1 MAAGASPSPGSPTSP
16 PPMPGAPAAQ
26 ASGQNPA
33 TTPVANR
40 GTEQMALM
48 AIGMHARQIEQ
59 LMVKLPF
66 GSDQAKDISEAVN
79 KIRKHVK
86 DQSAPPGVEKTQV
99 DSMQLAARQNAMRL
113 QQMRQQ
119 AMQGASGGGAPPAG
133 TAGGTP
139 AMAA

>member
-1 MAAGASPSPGSPTSP
+1 
-16 PPMPGAPAAQ
+16 
-26 ASGQNPA
+26 
-33 TTPVANR
+33 
-40 GTEQMALM
+40 MALM

-59 LMVKLPF
+59 LLTKLPF
-66 GSDQAKDISEAVN
+66 GSDQARDVAEAIN

-86 DQSAPPGVEKTQV
+86 DQSAPPGVEKTQA

-119 AMQGASGGGAPPAG
+119 AMQGAASAAGSSGAPAG

>member
-1 MAAGASPSPGSPTSP
+1 M
-16 PPMPGAPAAQ
+16 
-26 ASGQNPA
+26 
-33 TTPVANR
+33 PVANR
-40 GTEQMALM
+40 GNEQMALM

-66 GSDQAKDISEAVN
+66 GSDQARDISEAIN

-86 DQSAPPGVEKTQV
+86 DQSAPPGVEKTQA

-113 QQMRQQ
+113 QAMRQQ
-119 AMQGASGGGAPPAG
+119 AMQGAAGAAGSNGAPAG

>member
-1 MAAGASPSPGSPTSP
+1 M
-16 PPMPGAPAAQ
+16 
-26 ASGQNPA
+26 
-33 TTPVANR
+33 PVANR

-59 LMVKLPF
+59 LMTKLPF
-66 GSDQAKDISEAVN
+66 GSDQARDIAEAVN
-79 KIRKHVK
+79 KIRKHVR
-86 DQSAPPGVEKTQV
+86 DQSAPPGVEKTQA
-99 DSMQLAARQNAMRL
+99 DAMQIAARQNAMKL

-119 AMQGASGGGAPPAG
+119 QMQGGGAGGPAPAG